1 LIYGITSNQPK
12 PKALAYSLSAGSVSP
27 KYQPIFMKP
36 PPPPT
41 STENVMSEIKAEI
54 NNKRYLF
61 NKSRQQSGNTNNG
74 S

>member
-1 LIYGITSNQPK
+1 
-12 PKALAYSLSAGSVSP
+12 
-27 KYQPIFMKP
+27 MKP